1 MHALIHVKKFIW
13 AHETSNSMLRKTC
26 SILYEV
32 NLALLS
38 HHPLLDFG

>member
-1 MHALIHVKKFIW
+1 MRHALIHVTKKL
-13 AHETSNSMLRKTC
+13 AYEASNATFGKL
-26 SILYEV
+26 

>member
-1 MHALIHVKKFIW
+1 MHALIHVKSFIW
-13 AHETSNSMLRKTC
+13 AHETSNPMLGKTC

-32 NLALLS
+32 NLGLLS